1 MELNLYEY
9 RYRSFSII
17 YTFSVGQKPS
27 TLLKNSKC
35 LWLCRDVYNLFLDFL
50 RFLPNDMTFTNALHI
65 AGANDKMKIVSF
77 YWSGG

>member
-9 RYRSFSII
+9 RYRSFIII

-27 TLLKNSKC
+27 TLLKTANVCDYVGMFITFSWFYC
-35 LWLCRDVYNLFLDFL
+35 
-50 RFLPNDMTFTNALHI
+50 FLPNDMTFTNALHI